1 MNPEILQVLLEL
13 QQRSLKF
20 GSPLIQ
26 QAFERLVP
34 GHGDANSAAPAATPG
49 GPSLLDALRTQ
60 QLIVEEVV
68 RIHGLLLEL
77 LRSGWSGQA
86 ASGPEP
92 RGSTETPVSADVP
105 FASSVIESATA
116 EPVLAEPVVAEPVV
130 TESPADNE
138 PSDASLQDALKQ
150 AERLLLLHPMAAQA
164 AFSALVAQGRRF
176 ATTPEGQHLASAL
189 SASPLLAKLRRVW
202 EATTLNMLEEQP
214 TTVLPN
220 MYVEAIFRAARSA
233 NLEDL
238 LSAQRPAKETR

>member
-1 MNPEILQVLLEL
+1 MNPEMLQALLEL

-34 GHGDANSAAPAATPG
+34 EAGDAQGTPSAAAPG
-49 GPSLLDALRTQ
+49 WQGGSSLLDALRSQ

-77 LRSGWSGQA
+77 LRSSWSDSA
-86 ASGPEP
+86 ASAPEP
-92 RGSTETPVSADVP
+92 RGSAEAFVSADTP
-105 FASSVIESATA
+105 FASSALESVPA
-116 EPVLAEPVVAEPVV
+116 EPAVAEPAA
-130 TESPADNE
+130 TESASTSE

-176 ATTPEGQHLASAL
+176 ATTPEGQQLASAL

-238 LSAQRPAKETR
+238 LSAQRPAKEAR